1 MTVRAVVT
9 ASVITLAAVTG
20 AWAQSDVPGPGDQDG
35 VVARVDS
42 AADVVQ
48 LADGRLFRLAPGTE
62 FIVRGAPT
70 APARLLPG
78 TNVIIRGGHEVEY
91 RDGQYVPIPE

>member
-9 ASVITLAAVTG
+9 ASVITLVAVTG

-48 LADGRLFRLAPGTE
+48 LADGRLFRVAPGTE
-62 FIVRGAPT
+62 ILVRGAPT
-70 APARLLPG
+70 ATARLTPG
-78 TNVIIRGGHEVEY
+78 TNVIIRGGQEVEY